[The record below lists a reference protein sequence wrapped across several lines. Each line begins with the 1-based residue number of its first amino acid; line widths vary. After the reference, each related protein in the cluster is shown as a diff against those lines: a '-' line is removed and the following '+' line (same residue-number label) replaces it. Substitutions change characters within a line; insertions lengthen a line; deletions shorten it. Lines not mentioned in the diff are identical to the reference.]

1 MLFHGLHLLFARDFS
16 SNPFC
21 DYFLDRLHVNM
32 HFRLEFIN
40 ERFAELRKACGKSQ
54 TEFGKI
60 LGIRRAAIANIE
72 SGVRTVTEQH
82 LRLLEQ
88 WEEYP
93 VNIDWLVTGKGNMF
107 FNSKSNALTS
117 IRRQYHLTD
126 AQYNLF
132 VNFLEL
138 PEKSK
143 KIIFDLLESSFSGRV
158 SSNLEKNSENSLPES
173 EEELAEKYVIKDV
186 DEENA

>member
-117 IRRQYHLTD
+117 IRKQYH
-126 AQYNLF
+126 
-132 VNFLEL
+132 FLEL